1 MVDVTPHQR
10 IRRSLRRITRT
21 ARAIADLARELTR
34 ILAWICAAGLVIAAA
49 SSSGGADLL
58 VTVLELTGSIRH

>member
-10 IRRSLRRITRT
+10 IRRSLHRITRT

-34 ILAWICAAGLVIAAA
+34 ILAWVGAAGLVIAAE

-58 VTVLELTGSIRH
+58 VTVLELAGSIRR

>member
-1 MVDVTPHQR
+1 MTPHQR
-10 IRRSLRRITRT
+10 IRRSLHRITRT

-34 ILAWICAAGLVIAAA
+34 LLAWAGAASLVIAAA

-58 VTVLELTGSIRH
+58 VTVLELAGNLLR

>member
-10 IRRSLRRITRT
+10 IRRSLHHITRT

-34 ILAWICAAGLVIAAA
+34 ILAWVGAAGLVIAAA

-58 VTVLELTGSIRH
+58 VTVLELAGSIRR